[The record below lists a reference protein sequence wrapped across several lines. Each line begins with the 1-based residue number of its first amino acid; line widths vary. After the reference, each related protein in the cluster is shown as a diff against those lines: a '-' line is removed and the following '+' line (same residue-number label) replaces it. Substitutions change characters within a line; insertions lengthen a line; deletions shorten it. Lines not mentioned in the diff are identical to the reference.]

1 MRGMGIARRLSMA
14 ARRYQDLDVWLL
26 ANELKKKVYALV
38 DRSTARDDRRFCEQI
53 RDSAASAPSNLAEGF
68 ACYKHPEFARYARF
82 AKASLT
88 ETHNHLGDGVDRHH
102 ITRHGTIGTGTLHG
116 TSAPGTLHSTS
127 APATLRGTS
136 APGTLH
142 STSAP
147 STLHGTSAPG
157 TLHGTSAPAT
167 LHGTSAP
174 GTQHLAPER
183 VSRYA

>member
-1 MRGMGIARRLSMA
+1 VPCRVPGAGCWVLGAGCRVLGAGCRVPGCRVPGAGCWGAGCWMRGMGIARRLSMA

-102 ITRHGTIGTGTLHG
+102 WSPGEATPLQELADRAVGACVRLLQYLESTD
-116 TSAPGTLHSTS
+116 APGT
-127 APATLRGTS
+127 RK
-136 APGTLH
+136 
-142 STSAP
+142 
-147 STLHGTSAPG
+147 
-157 TLHGTSAPAT
+157 
-167 LHGTSAP
+167 
-174 GTQHLAPER
+174 R
-183 VSRYA
+183 RK